1 MRNIFMF
8 MAIIIVIFVAM
19 FADFNTVPDMTL
31 GIMYTDIKLNVSFL
45 TLCLGLFSLGIITG
59 VLFMMKGVFDNI
71 SKQKKVIRQL
81 ERASIGA
88 DDSELKV
95 RTLENKI
102 KTLEIAL
109 QRSLKQIEE
118 AKKNQKQE

>member
-1 MRNIFMF
+1 MKNIFMF
-8 MAIIIVIFVAM
+8 LAIIIVIFVAM
-19 FADFNTVPDMTL
+19 FADYNTVPDMTL
-31 GIMYTDIKLNVSFL
+31 GIMYTDIKVTVSFL
-45 TLCLGLFSLGIITG
+45 TLCLGLFSLGIISG
-59 VLFMMKGVFDNI
+59 VLFMMRGIFENI

-81 ERASIGA
+81 ERTSIGA

-118 AKKNQKQE
+118 TKKQSKSE

>member
-1 MRNIFMF
+1 MF
-8 MAIIIVIFVAM
+8 LAIIIVIFVAM
-19 FADFNTVPDMTL
+19 FADYNTVPDMTL
-31 GIMYTDIKLNVSFL
+31 GIMYTDIKVTVSFL
-45 TLCLGLFSLGIITG
+45 TLCLGLFSLGIISG
-59 VLFMMKGVFDNI
+59 VLFMMRGIFENI

-81 ERASIGA
+81 ERTSIGA

-118 AKKNQKQE
+118 TKKQSKSE